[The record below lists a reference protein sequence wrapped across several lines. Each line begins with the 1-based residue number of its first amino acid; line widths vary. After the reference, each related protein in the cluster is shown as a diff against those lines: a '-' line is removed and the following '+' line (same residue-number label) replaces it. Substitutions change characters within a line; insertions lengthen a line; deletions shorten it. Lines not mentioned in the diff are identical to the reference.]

1 MKKRRTSSAA
11 PDIGTGDE
19 HTTIPTKR
27 SGTQTS
33 ISITFLGSRYRAVK
47 CADAK
52 LAILTGEVMMNKLVM
67 MKEDDGE
74 DGDNENDVYI
84 IFTM

>member
-1 MKKRRTSSAA
+1 M
-11 PDIGTGDE
+11 
-19 HTTIPTKR
+19 
-27 SGTQTS
+27 
-33 ISITFLGSRYRAVK
+33 K

-74 DGDNENDVYI
+74 DGDDDDDDDEEVGDNENDVSI